1 VDEIEHH
8 RAMSCSTL
16 RLLGT
21 IDDGGDTDVWVP
33 ESRRTSRDLLI
44 LVDEAV
50 ASVASSDL
58 VELGSTAVGE
68 WA

>member
-1 VDEIEHH
+1 VRRGSESGYALAGLLDEFVLH
-8 RAMSCSTL
+8 L
-16 RLLGT
+16 
-21 IDDGGDTDVWVP
+21 WVP
-33 ESRRTSRDLLI
+33 ESRRTSRELLI

-50 ASVASSDL
+50 ASVTSSDL

>member
-1 VDEIEHH
+1 LHASD
-8 RAMSCSTL
+8 
-16 RLLGT
+16 LLLDMALGYT
-21 IDDGGDTDVWVP
+21 SANTATKIFNAKVWVP

-44 LVDEAV
+44 LVDEAA